1 MKSILSAIKIIIAS
15 NMNHLIF
22 MNKIILPISISLNI
36 IFFFVTFILTYKKG
50 GISYLTKKI
59 FNTFNN
65 KQDTFNIYNPPGYIH
80 KKSQYEFLPK
90 LSNCIIFL
98 GDSITDEGEWSEL
111 LRSSNINS
119 NVLNRGISGDTT
131 DRILQRI
138 DVIIETQPKQI
149 FLMVGINDLAMMNK
163 SVNKVVDKYKQIL
176 IKFKNVIPDTQVFIQ
191 SVLPVNQNIYLYWED
206 NQKIVNLNSKLTGLA
221 AEFNYQYIDIHSYFI
236 DAEKQLDAKYTADGL
251 HLNGK
256 AYLLWAEIIKQY
268 L

>member
-1 MKSILSAIKIIIAS
+1 MKT
-15 NMNHLIF
+15 
-22 MNKIILPISISLNI
+22 IILFISVSLNI
-36 IFFFVTFILTYKKG
+36 IFLFVTFILIYKKG
-50 GISYLTKKI
+50 GFSYLAKKL
-59 FNTFNN
+59 FNIFNN
-65 KQDTFNIYNPPGYIH
+65 KQDIFNIYSPPGYIH
-80 KKSQYEFLPK
+80 KKSQYELLPK
-90 LSNCIIFL
+90 LNNCIIFL

-111 LRSSNINS
+111 LGKSHINH

-138 DVIIETQPKQI
+138 DVVIETQPKQI
-149 FLMVGINDLAMMNK
+149 FLMVGINDLAMINK
-163 SVNKVVDKYKQIL
+163 SVGKVIDKYKQIL
-176 IKFKNVIPDTQVFIQ
+176 LKFKNAIPDTQVFIQ

-206 NQKIVNLNSKLTGLA
+206 NQKIVNLNSKLKDLA
-221 AEFNYQYIDIHSYFI
+221 TEFDYEYIDIHSYFI

>member
-1 MKSILSAIKIIIAS
+1 M
-15 NMNHLIF
+15 
-22 MNKIILPISISLNI
+22 
-36 IFFFVTFILTYKKG
+36 
-50 GISYLTKKI
+50 
-59 FNTFNN
+59 
-65 KQDTFNIYNPPGYIH
+65 
-80 KKSQYEFLPK
+80 
-90 LSNCIIFL
+90 

-111 LRSSNINS
+111 LGKSHINH

-138 DVIIETQPKQI
+138 DVVIETQPKQI
-149 FLMVGINDLAMMNK
+149 FLMVGINDLAMINK
-163 SVNKVVDKYKQIL
+163 SVGKVIDKYKQIL
-176 IKFKNVIPDTQVFIQ
+176 LKFKNAIPDTQVFIQ

-206 NQKIVNLNSKLTGLA
+206 NQKIVNLNSKLKDLA
-221 AEFNYQYIDIHSYFI
+221 TEFDYEYIDIHSYFI